1 MVGTYEQ
8 LGVSMFQKAF
18 LTDLAERAVSTALQA
33 WAAAFLVPGPNL
45 LDSVKVGAIAGLVAV
60 AKAITARKTG
70 DDSASFARVSEG

>member
-1 MVGTYEQ
+1 
-8 LGVSMFQKAF
+8 MFQKAF

-33 WAAAFLVPGPNL
+33 WAAAFLVPGPSIM
-45 LDSVKVGAIAGLVAV
+45 DSVKVGAIAGLVAI

>member
-1 MVGTYEQ
+1 
-8 LGVSMFQKAF
+8 MFQKAF

-70 DDSASFARVSEG
+70 DDAASFARVSEG